1 MGHLTVYKTGNI
13 AGNLTRIFQK
23 SQMPRGLPETGGWAV
38 LELTGTLAVMSD
50 LSTDRA
56 NTAENV
62 LGKSQ
67 FARFRI
73 FQNGVGDHFN
83 VIHS

>member
-1 MGHLTVYKTGNI
+1 M
-13 AGNLTRIFQK
+13 
-23 SQMPRGLPETGGWAV
+23 
-38 LELTGTLAVMSD
+38 ELTGTLAVMSD

-56 NTAENV
+56 NAAENV
-62 LGKSQ
+62 LGKNQ

-83 VIHS
+83 VIHSLVMLMFRTKVISRCSDLHFWSRTR